1 MATGPRPAC
10 LSRLW
15 LPMAAASNNAV
26 RPERAA
32 VPAFNGIADHG
43 FQRVRLIAPHGTAR
57 AIARTAVGH
66 TAGETR
72 PGDSYLR
79 LCRRQAASTAT
90 QNRDVRVQCSL
101 ALGGHLTAM
110 SMTRFTL
117 DPDRVFPDHA
127 YAPGYEPKSQEVEQ
141 PQTSI
146 LTVADFIRF
155 FTAAGLVVG
164 GLSLISMLIS
174 GI

>member
-1 MATGPRPAC
+1 
-10 LSRLW
+10 
-15 LPMAAASNNAV
+15 
-26 RPERAA
+26 
-32 VPAFNGIADHG
+32 
-43 FQRVRLIAPHGTAR
+43 
-57 AIARTAVGH
+57 
-66 TAGETR
+66 
-72 PGDSYLR
+72 
-79 LCRRQAASTAT
+79 
-90 QNRDVRVQCSL
+90 
-101 ALGGHLTAM
+101 M